1 MSSPLRTTFP
11 STLAFGIVSCIR
23 FRQRINVDLPQPD
36 GPMIAETACSSKSN
50 VMSSI
55 AFFGPYHADTLSVR
69 IFAAIA
75 SSPRDGTKPD
85 HDPRHDGNAEH
96 HEDKDQ
102 GGPPGGLVQG
112 RVRAEREHVDRVRQ
126 RLARLIQTL
135 PPKRAPEARHEERRR
150 FAADPRDPEQRPGNH
165 GAARGRQH
173 DPEDRSIPRN
183 PQGERRLARR
193 DGHETQRLLGG
204 PRDEGD
210 HDRRQG
216 DDPRGRAEDEPL
228 AHDSGRAELE
238 DEGEREDADHDG
250 GDLGHDVDEEP
261 DRGAEA
267 ILPVFGQIDPGQDAD
282 RECDHGGE
290 GDEDESALDRI
301 SDAAI
306 RRREREETRSDG
318 AEAADGGLEE
328 EAPEGDECEDH
339 AQKGGDVH
347 RDILPS
353 PPGVPIEPEHHAAP
367 SPRRRTRPSISRA
380 KTLMRSDISM
390 RTSPSSMRALS
401 SSGSVAFR
409 KLFAIQLAMVCPWSK
424 SEMEIAL
431 RFPIVIVTA
440 IVSPTARPRPRMV
453 APKIPARA
461 YRRTATRVV
470 SQRVAPR
477 LKAASRWLSG
487 TARRASRETAEMV
500 GMIMTARM
508 TPAVNLS
515 VPMGFPWKMGRNPK
529 MLWTTGST
537 EARMAGPRT
546 KIPHNPYTTDGTAA
560 SSSTTY
566 VSGIRSHGGESSE
579 RKIAMPRLIGT
590 PNRRASAEVTSV
602 PYTNGTAPK
611 TKGGTGFQTLPVRN
625 PRPNVRMESCAA
637 RVRMIVIRTR
647 SPTTPNATAV
657 ENH

>member
-1 MSSPLRTTFP
+1 MSSLLSRTFP
-11 STLAFGIVSCIR
+11 SALAFGIVSCIR

-55 AFFGPYHADTLSVR
+55 AFFGPYHADTFLAW

-75 SSPRDGTKPD
+75 SSPRDGTKPE

-112 RVRAEREHVDRVRQ
+112 RVRAEREHVDCVRH

-135 PPKRAPEARHEERRR
+135 PPEWAPEARHQQGCR
-150 FAADPRDPEQRPGNH
+150 FAADPRDAEQRPGDYR
-165 GAARGRQH
+165 AARGRQH

-193 DGHETQRLLGG
+193 DGHEAQRLLGG
-204 PRDEGD
+204 PGDEGN

-216 DDPRGRAEDEPL
+216 DDPRRRAEDESL
-228 AHDSGRAELE
+228 AHDPRRAELE
-238 DEGEREDADHDG
+238 DKGEREDADHDG
-250 GDLGHDVDEEP
+250 GNLGHDIDEEP

-267 ILPVFGQIDPGQDAD
+267 ILPVLGQIDPGQDAD

-290 GDEDESALDRI
+290 GDEDERALDRV

-306 RRREREETRSDG
+306 RRREREETRGDG
-318 AEAADGGLEE
+318 AAPAGGGLEQ

-339 AQKGGDVH
+339 AQEGGDVH
-347 RDILPS
+347 REILPP
-353 PPGVPIEPEHHAAP
+353 PPGVPVEPKPHAAP
-367 SPRRRTRPSISRA
+367 SPRRRTRPSMSRA

-431 RFPIVIVTA
+431 RFPIVMVTA
-440 IVSPTARPRPRMV
+440 IVSPTARPRPRMI
-453 APKIPARA
+453 APQIPAPA
-461 YRRTATRVV
+461 YRT
-470 SQRVAPR
+470 
-477 LKAASRWLSG
+477 
-487 TARRASRETAEMV
+487 
-500 GMIMTARM
+500 
-508 TPAVNLS
+508 
-515 VPMGFPWKMGRNPK
+515 NPK
-529 MLWTTGST
+529 
-537 EARMAGPRT
+537 
-546 KIPHNPYTTDGTAA
+546 
-560 SSSTTY
+560 
-566 VSGIRSHGGESSE
+566 
-579 RKIAMPRLIGT
+579 
-590 PNRRASAEVTSV
+590 
-602 PYTNGTAPK
+602 
-611 TKGGTGFQTLPVRN
+611 
-625 PRPNVRMESCAA
+625 
-637 RVRMIVIRTR
+637 RVR
-647 SPTTPNATAV
+647 
-657 ENH
+657 